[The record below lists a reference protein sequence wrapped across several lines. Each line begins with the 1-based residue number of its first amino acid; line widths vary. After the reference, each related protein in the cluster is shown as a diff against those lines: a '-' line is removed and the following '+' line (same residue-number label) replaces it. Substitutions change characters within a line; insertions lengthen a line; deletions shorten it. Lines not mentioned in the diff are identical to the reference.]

1 MEAVI
6 YGLRWCVQQGFQ
18 HVILEVDSELL
29 SKWVS
34 HQMKPPW
41 DLHNFNQWLVEIT
54 RVFHSFTCIH
64 AYRKVNFTAD
74 VLSKHSHTLTS
85 PGHYTATRQL
95 PHDVKGYYKLD
106 KIGLASLRRM
116 KTIRIKKPP

>member
-1 MEAVI
+1 MEAAI

-18 HVILEVDSELL
+18 HVILEVHSELL
-29 SKWVS
+29 SKW
-34 HQMKPPW
+34 
-41 DLHNFNQWLVEIT
+41 WLVEIT

-85 PGHYTATRQL
+85 PGHYTTTHQL
-95 PHDVKGYYKLD
+95 PHDVKGYYKQD

-116 KTIRIKKPP
+116 KTIRIKKPS